1 MHQAARPKCWDNRG
15 MSDIT
20 PNSTLSQATPK
31 VGFVSLGC
39 AKDSQYKPLQEHMK
53 GLAYVVSNA
62 LQLNR
67 E

>member
-1 MHQAARPKCWDNRG
+1 
-15 MSDIT
+15 MSDVLIPT
-20 PNSTLSQATPK
+20 APAGAPANKIPK
-31 VGFVSLGC
+31 VGFASLGC

>member
-1 MHQAARPKCWDNRG
+1 
-15 MSDIT
+15 MSD
-20 PNSTLSQATPK
+20 TLSPISPAAPANKAPQ

-62 LQLNR
+62 RQLNR

>member
-1 MHQAARPKCWDNRG
+1 MTQPIANISLQSNAPK
-15 MSDIT
+15 I
-20 PNSTLSQATPK
+20 
-31 VGFVSLGC
+31 GFVSLGC

-62 LQLNR
+62 RQLNR

>member
-1 MHQAARPKCWDNRG
+1 MDVVIDNSDHTAR
-15 MSDIT
+15 
-20 PNSTLSQATPK
+20 

-62 LQLNR
+62 RQLNR

>member
-1 MHQAARPKCWDNRG
+1 
-15 MSDIT
+15 MSDTIT
-20 PNSTLSQATPK
+20 SNSPVSKAPQ

-53 GLAYVVSNA
+53 GLAYVVSNVR
-62 LQLNR
+62 QLNR

>member
-1 MHQAARPKCWDNRG
+1 
-15 MSDIT
+15 MSEVIT
-20 PNSTLSQATPK
+20 KNTSAPK

-62 LQLNR
+62 RQLNR

>member
-1 MHQAARPKCWDNRG
+1 MGETGLRQPPAPR
-15 MSDIT
+15 
-20 PNSTLSQATPK
+20 

-39 AKDSQYKPLQEHMK
+39 VKDSQYKPLQEHMK

-62 LQLNR
+62 RQLNR